1 MKNLIIL
8 LAAIL
13 MSFNAFGQISANK
26 VTSIKGKLNEDKLEF
41 KKTDEKIWVM
51 IQKDNSGG
59 ESRMEFDEVNSTKS
73 TLTLEQKLLGAKII
87 FDVANLSAT
96 AYSLNEAKQYVES
109 TETTITI
116 ESADDSE
123 TVPINEDQIDSKI
136 TPKNVS
142 LIKWEH
148 IFAGTIFTLEQSS
161 GKNWTFTQKSKLG
174 GGTPETFS
182 ITETKT
188 DANSIYFASTNEE
201 SLMLQLKIDLI
212 NKKVTATKLYDEV
225 ENGKFI
231 KKRLE
236 DGFISDESQQKF
248 LSIK

>member
-1 MKNLIIL
+1 MKHILIL
-8 LAAIL
+8 LLAL
-13 MSFNAFGQISANK
+13 VMSFNTFGQITANK
-26 VTSIKGKLNEDKLEF
+26 VTSIKGKLNKDKLEF
-41 KKTDEKIWVM
+41 KKTDAKIWVF
-51 IQKDNSGG
+51 IHTENNGSVTRI
-59 ESRMEFDEVNSTKS
+59 ELNETKANAS
-73 TLTLEQKLLGAKII
+73 SLTLEQKELGVKIVI
-87 FDVANLSAT
+87 DVANLSAIG
-96 AYSLNEAKQYVES
+96 YSLNEAKQYVES